1 MPSSSYFNP
10 DNPYNID
17 TGIDYKID
25 VSAIPTWKPDPDK
38 EFDWTAQ
45 KEEEPTFGDNFKT
58 ALKEN
63 IGAYTKRFAGVGDK
77 REGDTYIR
85 PPGATVADL
94 GGGNTLFVPDT
105 TTQMRMAQAG
115 QQGSSG
121 GGIGRMAGQALGGS
135 IGSALGSSMI
145 ASAGGAAAAGLGTTI
160 GAAALGPIGAI
171 GGALLGGLL
180 PF

>member
-1 MPSSSYFNP
+1 MTSSYFNP
-10 DNPYNID
+10 GNPYSIGTD
-17 TGIDYKID
+17 VDYEID
-25 VSAIPTWKPDPDK
+25 VKSYPTWKPDPDK
-38 EFDWTAQ
+38 EFDWTAPQ
-45 KEEEPTFGDNFKT
+45 EKEPTFEDRFKT
-58 ALKEN
+58 SLKEN

-77 REGDTYIR
+77 REGDTYIK

-105 TTQMRMAQAG
+105 TAQLRMAQAG
-115 QQGSSG
+115 QQGSG

-135 IGSALGSSMI
+135 IGSALGTSMI
-145 ASAGGAAAAGLGTTI
+145 ASAGGAAATGLGTTI

-171 GGALLGGLL
+171 GGAMLGGLL